1 MRMLARYIKVVSVKN
16 SFGFVGIPT
25 FSPDSL
31 DILARR
37 DRLISYDGVI
47 SYRTKWMLANCTKKL
62 GTLDEEFRLL
72 YLWMKVFRECRDGKL
87 GMQNSGLAI
96 Y

>member
-1 MRMLARYIKVVSVKN
+1 MRMLARYIKVVSVKS

-47 SYRTKWMLANCTKKL
+47 SYRTKWM
-62 GTLDEEFRLL
+62 E
-72 YLWMKVFRECRDGKL
+72 VFRECRDGKL

>member
-1 MRMLARYIKVVSVKN
+1 MLARYIKDVSVKN
-16 SFGFVGIPT
+16 SFGFVGVPT

-47 SYRTKWMLANCTKKL
+47 SYRTKWM
-62 GTLDEEFRLL
+62 E
-72 YLWMKVFRECRDGKL
+72 VFRECRDGKL
-87 GMQNSGLAI
+87 GMQNSCLAI